1 VADYAT
7 EEEQLEALK
16 RWWRE
21 NGRSVVLGA
30 AVGILA
36 LAGWRGWEMYQ
47 EQQALSASA
56 IHDRMNSAGDYE
68 TVAEHADR
76 LRSEYGGTPYAVL
89 GAMHAAGRAVD
100 AERPHEALEWL
111 RWARENATDP
121 AIAALAR
128 LRSAWLL
135 FDQGEMDRALGLL
148 EAEVPTAYTG
158 LYAALRG
165 HILNERG
172 DLEGA
177 LTAYQR
183 ALDAEI
189 GPADR
194 ALIERR
200 INRLRGRVAT
210 APDDGAADSDS

>member
-47 EQQALSASA
+47 GQQALSASA
-56 IHDRMNSAGDYE
+56 IYDRMDAAGGYE
-68 TVAEHADR
+68 TVAGHADR

-89 GAMHAAGRAVD
+89 GAMRAAGRAVD
-100 AERPHEALEWL
+100 AKRLDDALEWL
-111 RWARENATDP
+111 QWARENAADP
-121 AIAALAR
+121 AVAALAR
-128 LRSAWLL
+128 LRSARVV
-135 FDQGEMDRALGLL
+135 FEQGEADRALSLL
-148 EAEVPTAYTG
+148 EGEVPTAYIG
-158 LYAALRG
+158 LYAAQRG
-165 HILNERG
+165 HILSERG
-172 DLEGA
+172 DIEGA
-177 LTAYQR
+177 LAAYQQ
-183 ALDAEI
+183 ALDSEV

-194 ALIERR
+194 TLVERR
-200 INRLRGRVAT
+200 INRLRGKVST
-210 APDDGAADSDS
+210 GPDAAADTDS